1 MCLYTVVIP
10 APAAALSLASQIEE
24 LRACV
29 ASASAPESSSACSCG
44 SSRAPFTLRWPRL
57 PIAMV
62 RGARRGA
69 GREADGRLRCYQD
82 VDPQA
87 RGGWGRERQSICVK
101 IADRKLFAYL
111 P

>member
-69 GREADGRLRCYQD
+69 GREAEGPVTAQTKGPR
-82 VDPQA
+82 
-87 RGGWGRERQSICVK
+87 RQLSSPYP
-101 IADRKLFAYL
+101 A
-111 P
+111 